1 MYTFHFGKLLPLYV
15 AVIEHSSVPSPS
27 VYFSLSPHFCLFPS
41 PPASS
46 LTSSIPSECW
56 APPSWHSDCSYH
68 FHQIAIVHVFVMLN
82 TIPLLICTS
91 FSLVPPRLPPI
102 SPLISHTNSMC
113 WSLYMFPSFSTCS
126 FSPHP
131 PLSKQVLQRL
141 SVISVTF
148 ISLSACKHRNGGEDG
163 GTVMDLDCRRCWACR
178 KSGTEP
184 LKRGGPNQKDLCLES
199 LILVI
204 WFKKTSSG
212 LFLTLAELTATHS
225 GRYERGID
233 HFTSSY

>member
-1 MYTFHFGKLLPLYV
+1 MYSFHFGKLLPLYV

-41 PPASS
+41 RPASS

-56 APPSWHSDCSYH
+56 APPSWHSDCSYQ

-91 FSLVPPRLPPI
+91 FSLVPPRLPSI

-126 FSPHP
+126 FP
-131 PLSKQVLQRL
+131 PIPRSLNQCCRGCQS
-141 SVISVTF
+141 
-148 ISLSACKHRNGGEDG
+148 SLSPSYPTQHASTEMEGRMEGRWWIWIVGGVEHVESQEQSHWREEDQ
-163 GTVMDLDCRRCWACR
+163 T
-178 KSGTEP
+178 
-184 LKRGGPNQKDLCLES
+184 
-199 LILVI
+199 
-204 WFKKTSSG
+204 KKIYVWK
-212 LFLTLAELTATHS
+212 A
-225 GRYERGID
+225 
-233 HFTSSY
+233 

>member
-113 WSLYMFPSFSTCS
+113 WSLYMLPSFSTCS
-126 FSPHP
+126 FP
-131 PLSKQVLQRL
+131 PIPRSLNKCCRGCQS
-141 SVISVTF
+141 
-148 ISLSACKHRNGGEDG
+148 SLSPSYPSQHASTEMEGRMEGRWWIWIVGGVEHVESQEQSHWREEDQ
-163 GTVMDLDCRRCWACR
+163 T
-178 KSGTEP
+178 
-184 LKRGGPNQKDLCLES
+184 
-199 LILVI
+199 
-204 WFKKTSSG
+204 KKIYVWK
-212 LFLTLAELTATHS
+212 A
-225 GRYERGID
+225 
-233 HFTSSY
+233 

>member
-1 MYTFHFGKLLPLYV
+1 MYSFHFGKLLPLYV

-27 VYFSLSPHFCLFPS
+27 VYFSLPSRFIPDFQHPLRVLGPSILTLRLLLSLPSDCHCPCLRDVKYHPFTHLHLIFSCPS
-41 PPASS
+41 PSPFH
-46 LTSSIPSECW
+46 LPS
-56 APPSWHSDCSYH
+56 H
-68 FHQIAIVHVFVMLN
+68 FSHQFYVLKFVHV
-82 TIPLLICTS
+82 S
-91 FSLVPPRLPPI
+91 FFLHL
-102 SPLISHTNSMC
+102 
-113 WSLYMFPSFSTCS
+113 F

-141 SVISVTF
+141 SVIPVTF
-148 ISLSACKHRNGGEDG
+148 ISHSACKHRNGGEDG

-184 LKRGGPNQKDLCLES
+184 LKRGGPNQKDVCLES

-225 GRYERGID
+225 GRYEGGID